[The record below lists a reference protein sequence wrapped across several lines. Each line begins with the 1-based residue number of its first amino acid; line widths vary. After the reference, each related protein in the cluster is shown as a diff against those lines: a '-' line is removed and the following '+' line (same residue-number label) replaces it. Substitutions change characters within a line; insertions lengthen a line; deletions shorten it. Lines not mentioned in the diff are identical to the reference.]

1 MDEAEG
7 KLVWSD
13 IHDLPPNYLQSRGHQ
28 SLFAPG
34 PTTVSFN
41 SQAFTTDWLSL
52 PLQKHFFPQIS
63 LKPSQFEASLSYADN
78 VNMLGINLN
87 ISQKI
92 RLRTLKFHKTC
103 LRVNKNS
110 LQTISYLNISKN
122 HFSFLNTFSKQK
134 LRQFVSFVK
143 SFFVIMSFLIC
154 LLYNY

>member
-1 MDEAEG
+1 MRPRENLFEVTSMICPLITFNRGAI
-7 KLVWSD
+7 S
-13 IHDLPPNYLQSRGHQ
+13 HFLP
-28 SLFAPG
+28 PG

-110 LQTISYLNISKN
+110 LQTISYLNITESLFFPE
-122 HFSFLNTFSKQK
+122 HFFKTKTPPICLFCEVFFCYHVFLIM
-134 LRQFVSFVK
+134 
-143 SFFVIMSFLIC
+143 FVI
-154 LLYNY
+154 

>member
-103 LRVNKNS
+103 IRVNKNS
-110 LQTISYLNISKN
+110 LQTISYLNITESLFFPE
-122 HFSFLNTFSKQK
+122 HFFKTKTPPICLFCEI
-134 LRQFVSFVK
+134 
-143 SFFVIMSFLIC
+143 FFVIMSFLLC

>member
-1 MDEAEG
+1 MRPRENLFEVTSMICPLITFNRGAI
-7 KLVWSD
+7 S
-13 IHDLPPNYLQSRGHQ
+13 HFLPQ
-28 SLFAPG
+28 G

-63 LKPSQFEASLSYADN
+63 LKPSQFEAALSYADN

-103 LRVNKNS
+103 LRVDKNS
-110 LQTISYLNISKN
+110 LQTISYLNIKESLFFPE
-122 HFSFLNTFSKQK
+122 HFFFKTKTPRIFFLYEICLFYQV
-134 LRQFVSFVK
+134 LLIL
-143 SFFVIMSFLIC
+143 FVI
-154 LLYNY
+154 